1 MLRASGSFKIVASSP
16 FSVSWLFRT
25 LFFLAPLSRG
35 CCRLLVCKALSQ
47 AEQQAEVVDS
57 SQEGFEEGVDVS
69 GWAVYIKYTEQGPP
83 RTTDLPNT
91 EETQR
96 MAGAQLPRQGT
107 VGAGPTSVEGL
118 VCSSVG
124 SEWAWRG
131 GQRGELGC
139 VQVIVC
145 GSHND
150 PAASVAGMACVF
162 TRSGC
167 ARDAQTHLL
176 ARLCPSQSPC

>member
-1 MLRASGSFKIVASSP
+1 
-16 FSVSWLFRT
+16 
-25 LFFLAPLSRG
+25 
-35 CCRLLVCKALSQ
+35 
-47 AEQQAEVVDS
+47 
-57 SQEGFEEGVDVS
+57 
-69 GWAVYIKYTEQGPP
+69 
-83 RTTDLPNT
+83 
-91 EETQR
+91 

-145 GSHND
+145 CSHND

-167 ARDAQTHLL
+167 ARVAQTHLL